1 MPSDIRWVTLPQC
14 CPLNPR
20 GLFQVYFHHAKA
32 WFYLCGNDLLLL
44 ITLGPKTLL
53 ESSALCWETPS
64 SGPSRPFVEVLSQTA
79 PYLIV
84 PMDHG
89 FDFRRA

>member
-1 MPSDIRWVTLPQC
+1 MPSDIRWVTLPQG

-32 WFYLCGNDLLLL
+32 WLYLCGNDLLLL

-53 ESSALCWETPS
+53 ESDALCWETQS
-64 SGPSRPFVEVLSQTA
+64 SRASRPFLEVLSHTA
-79 PYLIV
+79 PQLFVRIDQV
-84 PMDHG
+84 
-89 FDFRRA
+89 FDLRRI

>member
-1 MPSDIRWVTLPQC
+1 MPSDIRWVTLPQG

-32 WFYLCGNDLLLL
+32 WLYLCGNDLLLL

-53 ESSALCWETPS
+53 
-64 SGPSRPFVEVLSQTA
+64 V
-79 PYLIV
+79 
-84 PMDHG
+84 
-89 FDFRRA
+89 